1 MVNELTVSCNNKEHG
16 CSAEMLYEKLAL
28 HLQTCDYEQ
37 ITCSGYEKCK
47 FKGNRLNFVLHAN
60 VCKYVPMTC
69 TYCQTSVLREQSK
82 QHETTC
88 E

>member
-47 FKGNRLNFVLHAN
+47 F
-60 VCKYVPMTC
+60 
-69 TYCQTSVLREQSK
+69 
-82 QHETTC
+82 
-88 E
+88 